1 MDRTSYRSGDL
12 NMTGFWDVVTWL
24 FLIAFLYSLISILKP
39 LPPYRGRGIA
49 MFGAIVALFLVGA
62 IANEVH
68 EAEKQANIA
77 AIDAEKAA
85 KRAEREALQK
95 NDPERYAALLAE
107 EAEREK
113 KAAEA
118 LKIAL
123 AAERERHAKQARSAE
138 VNWDEPDWADRIKK
152 VDRHIEA
159 VVLFDQQEGP
169 LKGDLVRVTY
179 YNPSPW
185 SETTL
190 LFGAS
195 DAYLRAAQAVLEHK
209 PTASGIQF
217 IVKADAVDEYKRTET
232 VFAFVF
238 ALPRVEMNKIVWDKM
253 TGADMLNLSSVDRK
267 SIGRSIARAYCEDRA
282 QYARRFCQ
290 TAAR

>member
-1 MDRTSYRSGDL
+1 MA
-12 NMTGFWDVVTWL
+12 GFWELVNWVV
-24 FLIAFLYSLISILKP
+24 FIAFFYSLISIIKP
-39 LPPYRGRGIA
+39 LPPYPGRAMAVVGSIIILIA
-49 MFGAIVALFLVGA
+49 MPFGSGA
-62 IANEVH
+62 VQ
-68 EAEKQANIA
+68 EAKRQTNIA
-77 AIDAEKAA
+77 AIDAEKAG

-95 NDPERYAALLAE
+95 NDPARYAALLAE
-107 EAEREK
+107 EAEKDK
-113 KAAEA
+113 KADEA

-123 AAERERHAKQARSAE
+123 AAERERHAKQAKSAK
-138 VNWDEPDWADRIKK
+138 VDWDEPDWADQIKK
-152 VDRHIEA
+152 ADQHIEA
-159 VVLFDQQEGP
+159 VVLTDQQEGP

-190 LFGAS
+190 LSGAS
-195 DAYLRAAQAVLEHK
+195 DAYLNAAQAVLEHK

-217 IVKADAVDEYKRTET
+217 IFKADAVDEYKREET

-238 ALPRVEMNKIVWDKM
+238 ALPRTEMNKIVWDKM

-267 SIGRSIARAYCEDRA
+267 SIGRGIAQAYCEDRA